1 MPKNFKIAFFELEPW
16 EKEYFLKNLKPQKS
30 KISDGT
36 QKSKRFLMNCEMQ
49 FIDEHLTENNAN
61 QIKDVD
67 AIGIFIYSSVNKKLL
82 NNLPNL
88 KLITTLS
95 TGFDHID
102 LKECKKRKITV
113 CNVPHYGE
121 NTVAEHTFALIL
133 NLTRKIHKAYERTI
147 RGDFSLEGLRGTD
160 LQGKTIGVIGA
171 GSIGQHVVRIAKGF
185 EMKVIAY
192 DKFKNSKLAKKLDFK
207 YVSLD
212 YLLKNSDIVTLHVP
226 YNKFTHH
233 LIDKKAISKMKKDAI
248 IINTAR
254 GAIIDTTALLEGLQ
268 SGKIAGAGL
277 DVLEE
282 ECFIKEE
289 KQILSKQFLKECDLK
304 TVLQNHILL
313 KQDNVIIT
321 PHNAFN
327 SWEALHRILDTTIIN
342 INSFLKKKP
351 VNVVK

>member
-1 MPKNFKIAFFELEPW
+1 MPKNPIKTAFFELEPW
-16 EKEYFLKNLKPQKS
+16 EKEYFLRNLK
-30 KISDGT
+30 
-36 QKSKRFLMNCEMQ
+36 NCKLQ
-49 FIDEHLTENNAN
+49 FIDDHLNETNVN
-61 QIKDVD
+61 QIKDVN
-67 AIGIFIYSSVNKKLL
+67 AIGIFIYSVVSKKILQS
-82 NNLPNL
+82 LPNL

-102 LKECKKRKITV
+102 LKECKKRKIAV

-133 NLTRKIHKAYERTI
+133 NLTRMLHKAYERTI
-147 RGDFSLEGLRGTD
+147 RGDFSIEGLRGID
-160 LQGKTIGVIGA
+160 LQNRTIGVIGA
-171 GSIGQHVVRIAKGF
+171 GSIGQHVIRIAKGF

-192 DKFKNSKLAKKLDFK
+192 DRFKNQKLPKRLGFK
-207 YVSLD
+207 YVNLD
-212 YLLKNSDIVTLHVP
+212 YLLKNSDIITLHVP
-226 YNKFTHH
+226 YNKKTHH
-233 LIDKKAISKMKKDAI
+233 LINNKAISKMKKGVL

-254 GAIIDTTALLEGLQ
+254 GGIIETSALLKGLQ
-268 SGKIAGAGL
+268 SDRIGGAGL
-277 DVLEE
+277 DVLEG

-289 KQILSKQFLKECDLK
+289 KQILSKHFLKECDLK

-313 KQDNVIIT
+313 RQDNVIIT

-327 SWEALHRILDTTIIN
+327 SWEALHRILNTTILN